1 MTDLDK
7 NRELTPGQ
15 ARRGIGVS
23 VIVAVIAAAIVVA
36 LLFKY
41 APWSNQT
48 ASDSANSNSA
58 STLGRGAGGQSGP
71 APTMP
76 GQSAPASGTDS
87 R

>member
-15 ARRGIGVS
+15 TRRGIGVS
-23 VIVAVIAAAIVVA
+23 VVVAVIAAVIVVA

-41 APWSNQT
+41 APWNNQT

-58 STLGRGAGGQSGP
+58 SILGRGAGGQSGP

-76 GQSAPASGTDS
+76 GRSAPASGTTS

>member
-1 MTDLDK
+1 MTDHDK

-15 ARRGIGVS
+15 TRRGIGVS
-23 VIVAVIAAAIVVA
+23 VVVAVIAAVIVVA
-36 LLFKY
+36 LLFEY
-41 APWSNQT
+41 APWNNQT

-58 STLGRGAGGQSGP
+58 SILGRGAGGQSGP

-76 GQSAPASGTDS
+76 GRSAPASGATS